1 MKGFREQ
8 VPQPGPIRPYEFPRV
23 QRARLGSGLQV
34 VAARHGRMPVATV
47 ALVIDAGAMSEPAG
61 RSGLA
66 HLVAHALDAGAAGRS
81 GEQLA
86 WDFERLGVE
95 LGVEA
100 DWDALTVFAT
110 APSDRLEPL
119 LALIADVVRRP
130 EFPDDEILRLRDQQ
144 LAEILQREKE
154 PRALANEMAA
164 RYIFGPDATYGRPLI
179 GHAAEVL
186 PLTRVD
192 ATAFHAARFRPA
204 GAAVILVGDVE
215 ADTAPALVKRHF
227 GDWTGAQPE
236 PTQLTSPVPAQ
247 RTTVH
252 VVDRT
257 DAVQSEIR
265 VGHTGVARRH
275 PDYFALRVM
284 NTILG
289 GAFTSRLNLNLRE
302 RNGYTYGA
310 RSAFGFRRETGPFVI
325 QTAVGT
331 EVTAPAVAEILKEVR
346 AMHKHGAT
354 ADEVANARDYLAGI
368 IPLELQTTGQLADR
382 IAELVTYDLPD
393 DYFADYRQRILGVTP
408 EAVHAAARQH
418 LRPEALAV
426 VVVGNAREIR
436 APLEALGAGPLDVAS
451 P

>member
-1 MKGFREQ
+1 MSAVREQ
-8 VPQPGPIRPYEFPRV
+8 APAPGPIRSYEFPRV
-23 QRARLGSGLQV
+23 QRAGLGSGLQV
-34 VAARHGRMPVATV
+34 VAAKHGRMPVATV
-47 ALVIDAGAMSEPAG
+47 ALVIDAGAASEPAG

-95 LGVEA
+95 LDVEA

-110 APSDRLEPL
+110 VPSERLEPL

-154 PRALANEMAA
+154 PRALANEVAA
-164 RYIFGPDATYGRPLI
+164 RFIFGPDATYGRPLI
-179 GHAAEVL
+179 GHPAEVRT
-186 PLTRVD
+186 LTRDD
-192 ATAFHAARFRPA
+192 ATAFHAARFRPR
-204 GAAVILVGDVE
+204 GAAVILVGDVD
-215 ADTAPALVKRHF
+215 ADAAPALVERHF
-227 GDWTGAQPE
+227 GDWTGEQAVP
-236 PTQLTSPVPAQ
+236 PQLTHPAPAE

-252 VVDRT
+252 LVDRT

-289 GAFTSRLNLNLRE
+289 GAFTSRLNINLRE
-302 RNGYTYGA
+302 RNGFTYGA
-310 RSAFGFRRETGPFVI
+310 RSAFGFRREAGPFVI

-331 EVTAPAVAEILKEVR
+331 EVTAAAVAEILKELHALHER
-346 AMHKHGAT
+346 GAT

-382 IAELVTYDLPD
+382 IAELVIYDLPD
-393 DYFADYRQRILGVTP
+393 DYFADYRQRILAVTP
-408 EAVHAAARQH
+408 EAVHGAARQH
-418 LRPEALAV
+418 LRPDALAI
-426 VVVGNAREIR
+426 VVVGNAGEIR
-436 APLEALGAGPLDVAS
+436 APLEALDAGPLDVAS
-451 P
+451 T